1 MMAHEIHSTSDGL
14 TRRGADRDRFRAGRR
29 AALKVTAAVGLVALA
44 LCATALS
51 SAQDA
56 PFRNLDAALALL
68 EETQAELDAAQFA
81 LDSAESDL
89 LSSTAE
95 HDFLSESEEERL
107 DALENWKKRSRTLA
121 VEAYI
126 AGNDVNSRA
135 FFYAPESAADLAFRA
150 GLLKQQGEAAV
161 EASLT
166 YAHLVDS
173 SDDAMVQLAEAIDSR
188 WVLIESLQNEVS
200 NAEARVNRVKWIVEI
215 ARVHDEA
222 DREFASRP
230 YRVEPTEQQWQ
241 ELRMCESTNNYQVI
255 NHADNFYGAYQFD
268 YNTWFTV
275 GGKEGTRAD
284 TSPPE
289 EQDAR
294 ARLLF
299 ARRGAQPW
307 PVCGRY
313 LPGG

>member
-1 MMAHEIHSTSDGL
+1 MMAHKFHSTNDGL
-14 TRRGADRDRFRAGRR
+14 DDRGRR
-29 AALKVTAAVGLVALA
+29 REVGRACAASTKATIIFALIALVVSITAY
-44 LCATALS
+44 S

-56 PFRNLDAALALL
+56 PFRDLDAALALL
-68 EETQAELDAAQFA
+68 ASTQAELDAATFA
-81 LDSAESDL
+81 LESAETEL
-89 LSSTAE
+89 LSSTAK

-107 DALENWKKRSRTLA
+107 AALETWKQRSRVLA

-135 FFYAPESAADLAFRA
+135 FFLAPDSAADLAYQA
-150 GLLKQQGEAAV
+150 GLLKQQSEAAV

-166 YAHLVDS
+166 YAHLVDT
-173 SDDAMVQLAEAIDSR
+173 SDETMVQLAEAIDTR
-188 WVLIESLQNEVS
+188 WMTIESLENEVA
-200 NAEARVNRVKWIVEI
+200 NAEARVKRVQWIVEI

-255 NHADNFYGAYQFD
+255 NKLDHFYGAYQFD
-268 YNTWFTV
+268 YDTWFTV
-275 GGKEGTRAD
+275 GGKAGTRAD

-294 ARLLF
+294 ARLLY

-307 PVCGRY
+307 PVCGRF